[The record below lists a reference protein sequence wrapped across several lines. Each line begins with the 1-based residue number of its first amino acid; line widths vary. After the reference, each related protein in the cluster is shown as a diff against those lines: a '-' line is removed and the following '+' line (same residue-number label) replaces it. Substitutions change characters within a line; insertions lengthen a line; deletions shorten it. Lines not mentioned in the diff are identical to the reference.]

1 MKSLPAID
9 SGAGATNCRHAIR
22 LLQTGEAYVC
32 SSAETLLQ
40 GMARIGKKGIPAGC
54 LNGGCGVCKVVIRC
68 GTVRKAGAMSRAHIS
83 EGSVATPKSNLYWIG
98 ASYPVTSQFT
108 VDGQIFRL
116 DFKNSANEATLFA
129 LRGTYAL
136 SKRTAVYGTMGRI
149 GNDGALAISASGG
162 AAGGAPAAGN
172 SQTGV
177 MFGVRHAF

>member
-9 SGAGATNCRHAIR
+9 SGAGATNCRHVIR

-83 EGSVATPKSNLYWIG
+83 EEEETQGIVLACRVMPVSAIDLDVIG
-98 ASYPVTSQFT
+98 KMKKAVT
-108 VDGQIFRL
+108 R
-116 DFKNSANEATLFA
+116 TLW
-129 LRGTYAL
+129 GGN
-136 SKRTAVYGTMGRI
+136 AV
-149 GNDGALAISASGG
+149 
-162 AAGGAPAAGN
+162 
-172 SQTGV
+172 
-177 MFGVRHAF
+177 

>member
-68 GTVRKAGAMSRAHIS
+68 GR
-83 EGSVATPKSNLYWIG
+83 E
-98 ASYPVTSQFT
+98 YPSFCGRGGLTTLSPSLREPFAEH
-108 VDGQIFRL
+108 DGKLIH
-116 DFKNSANEATLFA
+116 
-129 LRGTYAL
+129 G
-136 SKRTAVYGTMGRI
+136 
-149 GNDGALAISASGG
+149 
-162 AAGGAPAAGN
+162 
-172 SQTGV
+172 
-177 MFGVRHAF
+177 

>member
-83 EGSVATPKSNLYWIG
+83 EEEETQGIVLACRVMPVSAIDLDVIG
-98 ASYPVTSQFT
+98 KMKKAVT
-108 VDGQIFRL
+108 R
-116 DFKNSANEATLFA
+116 TLW
-129 LRGTYAL
+129 GGN
-136 SKRTAVYGTMGRI
+136 AV
-149 GNDGALAISASGG
+149 
-162 AAGGAPAAGN
+162 
-172 SQTGV
+172 
-177 MFGVRHAF
+177 